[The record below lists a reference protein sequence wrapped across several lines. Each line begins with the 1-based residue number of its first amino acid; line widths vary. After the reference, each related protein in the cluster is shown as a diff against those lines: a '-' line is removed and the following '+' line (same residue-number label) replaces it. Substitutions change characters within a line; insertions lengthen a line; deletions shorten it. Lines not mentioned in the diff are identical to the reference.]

1 MKKNN
6 PPTMSKLA
14 GILADLQGKKAALDE
29 EMGAQDTSH
38 PSASVENNTT
48 GAGLEGARSAESS
61 SDVKKEQP
69 VGIANAG
76 SPEVKDPAG
85 SMGVESKEPED
96 GADLDKGNE
105 SGVSEMANTDTDHAS
120 KSASDQAKALVSDLN
135 KLIKSAKDEDEY
147 EYEYEEKT
155 AEAAA
160 YVEKL
165 ASSHSDEVEAG
176 YKTAANVLDLL
187 YKAALEVEPEMGGA
201 EAQMPPG
208 MGMGPGPGAGGMPPS
223 EGEPMG
229 PEGEIEELAEALA
242 EAGVSPEDLAA
253 MLEDQEGGGEGE
265 IEDLAEA
272 LAEAGVSPE
281 DLADMLEDQEGGGEM
296 GGAPE
301 MGGGEELGEGDQ
313 MQALEQA
320 LAEAGVSPEELV
332 AAASGG
338 GGASAPMDTMAE
350 GVDDQAKAASAKD
363 RIFTAFQKQS
373 DAGKSAKIAALK
385 TKLVG
390 EIKTF
395 VGKN

>member
-253 MLEDQEGGGEGE
+253 MLEDQEGGGE
-265 IEDLAEA
+265 
-272 LAEAGVSPE
+272 
-281 DLADMLEDQEGGGEM
+281 M

-301 MGGGEELGEGDQ
+301 MGGGEELGEELGEDDQ